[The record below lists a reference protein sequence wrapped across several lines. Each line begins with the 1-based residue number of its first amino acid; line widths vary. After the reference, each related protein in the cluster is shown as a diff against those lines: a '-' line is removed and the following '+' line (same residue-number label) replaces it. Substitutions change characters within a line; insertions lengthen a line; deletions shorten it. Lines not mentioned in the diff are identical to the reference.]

1 MNTSVIIALI
11 VILAA
16 AVWYIGRQ
24 NKLLNDVKKGK
35 DSYHINVSD
44 TIQSRYFSEAED
56 LGKEKKEKMD
66 SYGSSDHPQE
76 NKPADRKN

>member
-1 MNTSVIIALI
+1 MNTSIIVALAVI
-11 VILAA
+11 AA
-16 AVWYIGRQ
+16 AAFWYIRRQ